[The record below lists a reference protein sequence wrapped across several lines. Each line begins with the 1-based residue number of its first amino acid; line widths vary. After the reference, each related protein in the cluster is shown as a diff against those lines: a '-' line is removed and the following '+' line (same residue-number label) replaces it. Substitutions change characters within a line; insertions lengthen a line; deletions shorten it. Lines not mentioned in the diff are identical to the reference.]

1 MVPSDIYI
9 LHLNATKKVNQCE
22 YPELVVDISNR
33 MVRVVRYAMAD
44 GDKPQCN
51 GHIAALPHNPA
62 Y

>member
-33 MVRVVRYAMAD
+33 VDSVSWFSLCAS
-44 GDKPQCN
+44 KPRCSHY
-51 GHIAALPHNPA
+51 GA
-62 Y
+62 